1 MMIVLLIVLGVLNF
15 VGLLVIFLRRPSLD
29 IGPFKSYFESLEKNQ
44 ERLGRLVGEEI
55 SQNRQET
62 GAATQRSREELQQS
76 LSVFS
81 HSVLSRMT
89 EISTLQKNQLET
101 FTNQLAALTQ
111 INEQKLEKI
120 RSVVEERL
128 KSLQDENSQK
138 LEKMRE
144 TVDEKLHSTLEKRLG
159 ESFKLVSERLE
170 KVHQGLGEMQNL
182 ASGVGDL
189 KKILANVK
197 TRGTWGEVQLGN
209 LLEQI
214 LTPEQFERNFITKK
228 DSRDPVEF
236 AIKLPGQNNHAVYL
250 PIDAKFPTQ
259 DYERLQDAQDAASP
273 LLIEEAGKAIEQRLK
288 FEAKNIRDKYI
299 DPPNTTDFGILF
311 LPTEGLYAEVL
322 RRPGLCDILRRDF
335 RVIVTG
341 PTTLAALLN
350 SLQMGFRTLAVEKR
364 ASEVWSL
371 LGAVKTEFGKFA
383 TILENTQTKL
393 RQASDTIEDA
403 ARKSRTIE
411 RKLKDVQELPLS
423 AKETEAPLIEVQ
435 ESDAVVE

>member
-1 MMIVLLIVLGVLNF
+1 MFITIIILSAVNLL
-15 VGLLVIFLRRPSLD
+15 LLALIF
-29 IGPFKSYFESLEKNQ
+29 FKSQGQSQDREKI
-44 ERLGRLVGEEI
+44 EKTLREEVA
-55 SQNRQET
+55 QN
-62 GAATQRSREELQQS
+62 REEL
-76 LSVFS
+76 LRTINLFS
-81 HSVLSRMT
+81 SSISKQIT
-89 EISTLQKNQLET
+89 E
-101 FTNQLAALTQ
+101 LTQ
-111 INEQKLEKI
+111 LNEQKLENL
-120 RSVVEERL
+120 RDVVDSNL
-128 KSLQDENSQK
+128 KSLQQDNNQK
-138 LEKMRE
+138 LEKIRE

-159 ESFKLVSERLE
+159 DSFKMVSERLE

-209 LLEQI
+209 LLEQV
-214 LTPEQFERNFITKK
+214 LTPEQYERNIVTKK
-228 DSRDPVEF
+228 GSRDPVEF
-236 AIKLPGQNNHAVYL
+236 AIKLPGQNNNIVYL

-259 DYERLQDAQDAASP
+259 DYERLQDAQEEVNA
-273 LLIEEAGKAIEQRLK
+273 LLIEEAGKAIENRLK
-288 FEAKNIRDKYI
+288 LEAKNIRDKYI

-322 RRPGLCDILRRDF
+322 RRPGLCDTLRRDF
-335 RVIVTG
+335 RVTVTG

-364 ASEVWSL
+364 ASEVWGL
-371 LGAVKTEFGKFA
+371 LGTVKTEFGKFA

-411 RKLKDVQELPLS
+411 RKLKDVQELPLNS
-423 AKETEAPLIEVQ
+423 KETQASFIEAP